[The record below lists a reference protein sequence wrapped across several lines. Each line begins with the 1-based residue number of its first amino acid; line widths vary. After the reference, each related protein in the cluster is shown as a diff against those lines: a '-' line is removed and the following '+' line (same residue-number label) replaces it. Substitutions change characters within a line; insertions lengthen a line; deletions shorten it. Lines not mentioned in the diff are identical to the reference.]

1 LFTGAVVW
9 EARRGDDPVRNVTM
23 RDADAAGTGPT
34 GLASSSVHR
43 APRGAGG
50 WCAEGTDL
58 TRLILES
65 TSDGLVVVAPNG
77 TLIAFNE
84 RFTRMCRVPDD
95 ALVSRRAE
103 RVLSSIA
110 PQLHEPQSLAAEV
123 ARIDAGP
130 DEQSCTLRFVDG
142 RVLIMVS
149 RPSAEAG
156 DEDAGRVWSFHDVTD
171 RARVE
176 GVLQETS
183 RQYEH
188 LTRQV
193 HAAIYELDL
202 QTWRFIAVNDVMC
215 QLTGYRQDELLR
227 MNPAELLVEDERE
240 KFERRRERISSGQAR
255 EDIIEYR
262 WRHKDGRESWAVS
275 SLKLLPGPEG
285 SGRVVGVALD
295 IGARKRA
302 EEERLRLR
310 DELMRAQKHESLSV
324 MAAGVAHDFNNLLQV
339 ILGNADLLACDL
351 EEGAGEAAAIEQ
363 IRKAARRA
371 SELSQQMLTYAGQID
386 SDQHHV
392 DLADVVHAS
401 RDLLRGTAGERVV
414 LRLEIEP
421 APSLLA
427 DAVQLERIVLSL
439 ALNAVEAIP
448 AGERGTV
455 VVRVREADGS
465 LPTSLP
471 CFPDAGPPLGRCAA
485 LEVEDDGCGM
495 DAETVRRAF
504 DPFFT
509 TKFTG
514 RGLGLA
520 SVLGIVRG
528 HGGRITVDSR
538 PDQGTLFRV
547 LIPATAP

>member
-1 LFTGAVVW
+1 
-9 EARRGDDPVRNVTM
+9 M
-23 RDADAAGTGPT
+23 RDADAAGTGPS
-34 GLASSSVHR
+34 GLASSSLDR
-43 APRGAGG
+43 SLREEGAGG
-50 WCAEGTDL
+50 WCAEGIDL
-58 TRLILES
+58 TRLVLES
-65 TSDGLVVVAPNG
+65 TSDGLVVVAPDG
-77 TLIAFNE
+77 ALVAFNE
-84 RFTRMCRVPDD
+84 RFTRMCRVPAD

-110 PQLHEPQSLAAEV
+110 PQLHEPESLATEV
-123 ARIDAGP
+123 ARMDRGP
-130 DEQSCTLRFVDG
+130 SEQCCTLRFVDG
-142 RVLIMVS
+142 RVLVMVS
-149 RPSAEAG
+149 RPSENAG
-156 DEDAGRVWSFHDVTD
+156 GEGAGRVWSFHDVTD

-183 RQYEH
+183 RQYDH

-202 QTWRFIAVNDVMC
+202 RTWRFVAVNDVMC

-227 MNPAELLVEDERE
+227 MNPIELLVEEEHE
-240 KFERRRERISSGQAR
+240 KFERRRQRISSGQAR
-255 EDIIEYR
+255 EDTIEYR

-285 SGRVVGVALD
+285 AGRVVGVALD
-295 IGARKRA
+295 VGARKRA

-310 DELMRAQKHESLSV
+310 DELMRAHKHESLSV

-351 EEGAGEAAAIEQ
+351 EEGAGEAAAIGQ

-371 SELSQQMLTYAGQID
+371 SELSQQMLTFAGQID
-386 SDQHHV
+386 SEQHHV
-392 DLADVVHAS
+392 DLADVVHAG
-401 RDLLRGTAGERVV
+401 RDLLRGTMGERVV

-421 APSLLA
+421 APSVLS

-439 ALNAVEAIP
+439 VLNAVEAIP

-455 VVRVREADGS
+455 VVRVREADGN

-485 LEVEDDGCGM
+485 LEVEDDGGGM

-520 SVLGIVRG
+520 TVLGIVRG

-547 LIPATAP
+547 LLPAAAP